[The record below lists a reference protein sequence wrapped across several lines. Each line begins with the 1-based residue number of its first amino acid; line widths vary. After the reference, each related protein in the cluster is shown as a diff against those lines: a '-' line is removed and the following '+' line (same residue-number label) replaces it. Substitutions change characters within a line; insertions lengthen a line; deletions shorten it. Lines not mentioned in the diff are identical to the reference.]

1 MEHELLLSEYFL
13 WEGRCYQVQVYR
25 RLYAHMRCSHI
36 ARTTL
41 GPDDDIITDGAS
53 LDEVLSKHQAILP
66 LAILSRAVAGQ
77 PAHGNGTAPVKSDAP
92 HPKSSSR

>member
-1 MEHELLLSEYFL
+1 MEHELLVSEYFS

-53 LDEVLSKHQAILP
+53 VEEVLHKHQAILP

-77 PAHGNGTAPVKSDAP
+77 ATPGNGTAPVESDTP
-92 HPKSSSR
+92 QPDSPSG